1 MILIH
6 AGFNFIWFPGEILG
20 QLILRLNNNIIEWE
34 HFNSYRSI
42 FFHGKQYFMNRL
54 LETTWHSAGVAHYD

>member
-20 QLILRLNNNIIEWE
+20 QLILRLNNNIIE
-34 HFNSYRSI
+34 
-42 FFHGKQYFMNRL
+42 
-54 LETTWHSAGVAHYD
+54 